1 MQLSRNAN
9 GEGTLYQEKDGRWR
23 GQLSYYDDFGSRKR
37 KSFTGKTKTEVRK
50 KKREFIRK
58 LALDE
63 VTSTKE
69 CTIVDLLI
77 ESAIT
82 DYRKNTIKSDS
93 YVRRCETIK
102 IIDKSKMGKM
112 PITQIDESQLN
123 MFLASLSERYSNS
136 VIKKVYDA
144 IKKAFDIALR
154 RKIISVDIIKTYNI
168 TKPKSTK
175 KDVKVTAFS
184 RNEQRIFLRA
194 LEDKH
199 YREDCVNYKPMFL
212 ISMYEGLRMGEVAG
226 LKKSDIDFKKGVI
239 HVRRT
244 VTRGEHY
251 DIELGDTTK
260 TETSER
266 DVPIFPI
273 ARPILE
279 EVVRNYKRNR
289 LMLLFYNYR
298 MDRPVSTQQ
307 VNCAFKSLCLSCG
320 IDVPKGQGQHKLRHT
335 FATRCLEA
343 GLSPV
348 VVKSFMGH
356 SDISITINAYV
367 DVQNELETDSVSK
380 VQKLLDDMGF

>member
-1 MQLSRNAN
+1 
-9 GEGTLYQEKDGRWR
+9 
-23 GQLSYYDDFGSRKR
+23 
-37 KSFTGKTKTEVRK
+37 
-50 KKREFIRK
+50 
-58 LALDE
+58 
-63 VTSTKE
+63 
-69 CTIVDLLI
+69 
-77 ESAIT
+77 
-82 DYRKNTIKSDS
+82 
-93 YVRRCETIK
+93 
-102 IIDKSKMGKM
+102 
-112 PITQIDESQLN
+112 
-123 MFLASLSERYSNS
+123 
-136 VIKKVYDA
+136 
-144 IKKAFDIALR
+144 
-154 RKIISVDIIKTYNI
+154 
-168 TKPKSTK
+168 
-175 KDVKVTAFS
+175 
-184 RNEQRIFLRA
+184 
-194 LEDKH
+194 
-199 YREDCVNYKPMFL
+199 MFL

-279 EVVRNYKRNR
+279 EAVRNYKRNR

-367 DVQNELETDSVSK
+367 DVQNELEIDSVSK